1 MKDIKIGHADKFTD
15 KQVDAIVYQLS
26 TQGKQLVERNGNL
39 FIIQPDANQQAKQ
52 RNQPVS
58 RTLSQ
63 PEILA
68 RAFSEQLIKD
78 IGYAKVKE
86 VNARNA
92 VETNP
97 DVCASHDF
105 CDANM
110 TMLRAFERVTGKA
123 EHELNFESQA
133 EMDLWNSAWS
143 IAKQNNFFIQ

>member
-1 MKDIKIGHADKFTD
+1 MKDIKIGHADNFTD
-15 KQVDAIVYQLS
+15 KQVDAIVQQLS
-26 TQGKQLVERNGNL
+26 TQGKRLIERNGSL
-39 FIIQPDANQQAKQ
+39 FITESP
-52 RNQPVS
+52 S
-58 RTLSQ
+58 
-63 PEILA
+63 EILA